1 MPEVTMVQP
10 RADGELPA
18 SICESNSFAPG
29 SATGP
34 PLMTASSKRMM
45 AAYFLLHRLYEKR
58 HHEARDEDEQSDRIL
73 LPSRPPKLG
82 SAGAGKR
89 VESTYFDFLGGLQIA
104 QLPERFGQPPSVS
117 SASGGVAVE
126 AVFSSETVPRG

>member
-1 MPEVTMVQP
+1 
-10 RADGELPA
+10 
-18 SICESNSFAPG
+18 
-29 SATGP
+29 
-34 PLMTASSKRMM
+34 M
-45 AAYFLLHRLYEKR
+45 AAYFLLHRLYEKKP
-58 HHEARDEDEQSDRIL
+58 HEARDERSDRIL

-82 SAGAGKR
+82 SAGAVKR